1 MGISRNEKLKLW
13 ASKSF
18 YQKNEEDSV
27 FTILINLTKKKKAIF
42 RMVSEILRKQS
53 DPNLGLFLVRYKN
66 VQKFWR
72 EKLFFQKSTFQLIEH

>member
-1 MGISRNEKLKLW
+1 MGKQIILSKKRRRQRFYNFDKLD
-13 ASKSF
+13 
-18 YQKNEEDSV
+18 Q
-27 FTILINLTKKKKAIF
+27 KKKAIF